1 MTTSTISL
9 KIFLAA
15 AREALAAKPAERSL
29 PLTFVVG
36 NESAGENMPSLG
48 YLVFDVLTD
57 LFPADLDSLCSAVVL
72 AYIRSHIA
80 PKRLHIP
87 LSNLPR
93 DDLALRNELV
103 PVLAKADL
111 EASDLITLSELPQ
124 ELDPKDTE
132 WVLVDHNVLTGNL
145 KKYESRVVG
154 CIDHHVDERAVSV
167 QATPRV
173 IETCGSCM
181 SLVVQHYA
189 DAWRGLL
196 NAKLP
201 SIATNNPASK
211 HLTQL
216 AQVALA
222 PVLIDTINLTN
233 AAKVR
238 PEDSRAA
245 KLLKTEL
252 MHDDPNFDPNAYY
265 EQVTAAKE
273 DLSKLS
279 LRDILRK
286 DYKEWENCGIKLGI
300 SCAVQNFD
308 FLLEKAAAAA
318 AASPLGAGNG
328 PDVLLRELR
337 SWAQEQALD
346 IASVM
351 TTSNNNPGGEF
362 QRHLLVWGL
371 TGPGKKAAERFKKDN
386 TETLNLTQWNGGVL
400 DEQGSRHAWRQ
411 LDLESSRKQ
420 VAPLLRDAM
429 ESAGANL

>member
-36 NESAGENMPSLG
+36 NESAGESMPASATLYLRSL
-48 YLVFDVLTD
+48 LI

-111 EASDLITLSELPQ
+111 KASDLITLSELPQ

-181 SLVVQHYA
+181 SLVVEHYA

-201 SIATNNPASK
+201 SIATTNNPVSK

-286 DYKEWENCGIKLGI
+286 DYKEWENCAIKLGI

-308 FLLEKAAAAA
+308 FLLEKAA
-318 AASPLGAGNG
+318 SLGMGNG

-371 TGPGKKAAERFKKDN
+371 TGPGKQAVERFKKDN
-386 TETLNLTQWNGGVL
+386 TETLKLTQWNGGLL

>member
-36 NESAGENMPSLG
+36 NESA
-48 YLVFDVLTD
+48 
-57 LFPADLDSLCSAVVL
+57 DLDSLCSAVVL

-93 DDLALRNELV
+93 DDVALRNELG

-124 ELDPKDTE
+124 DLDPKDTE
-132 WVLVDHNVLTGNL
+132 WVLVDHNVLTGKL
-145 KKYESRVVG
+145 KKYDSRVVA
-154 CIDHHVDERAVSV
+154 CIDHHVDELAISM

-181 SLVVQHYA
+181 SLVVDHYA

-201 SIATNNPASK
+201 SIATNPVSK
-211 HLTQL
+211 DLTQL

-233 AAKVR
+233 TAKVR
-238 PEDSRAA
+238 PEDLRAA

-252 MHDDPNFDPNAYY
+252 MHDPDFDSKAYY
-265 EQVTAAKE
+265 DEVTAAKE

-286 DYKEWENCGIKLGI
+286 DYKEWDNCGIKLGI

-308 FLLEKAAAAA
+308 FLLEKAA
-318 AASPLGAGNG
+318 STSMGNG
-328 PDVLLRELR
+328 PDVLLRELQ

-346 IASVM
+346 IASIM
-351 TTSNNNPGGEF
+351 TTSNPGGEF

-371 TGPGKKAAERFKKDN
+371 TGPGKKAVEGFKKDN
-386 TETLNLTQWNGGVL
+386 TKTLKLERWNGGIL

>member
-36 NESAGENMPSLG
+36 NES
-48 YLVFDVLTD
+48 
-57 LFPADLDSLCSAVVL
+57 ADLDSLCSAVVL

-93 DDLALRNELV
+93 DDLALRNELG

-111 EASDLITLSELPQ
+111 EVSDLITLSELPQ

-154 CIDHHVDERAVSV
+154 CIDHHVDERAVSM

-181 SLVVQHYA
+181 SLVVEHYA

-201 SIATNNPASK
+201 SIATKPVSK
-211 HLTQL
+211 DLTQL

-233 AAKVR
+233 TTKVR
-238 PEDSRAA
+238 PEDLRAA
-245 KLLKTEL
+245 KLLETEL
-252 MHDDPNFDPNAYY
+252 MHDPNFDSKAYY
-265 EQVTAAKE
+265 DEVTAAKE

-279 LRDILRK
+279 LHDILRK

-308 FLLEKAAAAA
+308 FLLEKAA
-318 AASPLGAGNG
+318 STSIGNG
-328 PDVLLRELR
+328 TDVLLRELQ

-351 TTSNNNPGGEF
+351 TTSNPGGEF

-371 TGPGKKAAERFKKDN
+371 TGPGKKAVERFKKDN
-386 TETLNLTQWNGGVL
+386 TETLKLTRWNDGVL

-429 ESAGANL
+429 ELAGANL

>member
-36 NESAGENMPSLG
+36 NESA
-48 YLVFDVLTD
+48 
-57 LFPADLDSLCSAVVL
+57 DLDSLCSAVVL
-72 AYIRSHIA
+72 AYIRSHVA

-93 DDLALRNELV
+93 DDVALRNELG

-124 ELDPKDTE
+124 DLDPKDTE
-132 WVLVDHNVLTGNL
+132 WVLVDHNVLTGKL
-145 KKYESRVVG
+145 KKYDSRVVG
-154 CIDHHVDERAVSV
+154 CIDHHVDELAISI

-181 SLVVQHYA
+181 SLVVEHYA

-201 SIATNNPASK
+201 SIATNPVSK
-211 HLTQL
+211 DLTQL
-216 AQVALA
+216 AQIALA

-233 AAKVR
+233 TTKVR
-238 PEDSRAA
+238 PEDLRAA

-252 MHDDPNFDPNAYY
+252 MHDPDFDSKAYY
-265 EQVTAAKE
+265 DEVTAAKE

-286 DYKEWENCGIKLGI
+286 DYKEWDNCGIKLGI

-308 FLLEKAAAAA
+308 FLLEKAA
-318 AASPLGAGNG
+318 STSMGNG
-328 PDVLLRELR
+328 PDVLLRELQ

-346 IASVM
+346 IASIM
-351 TTSNNNPGGEF
+351 TTSNPGGEF

-371 TGPGKKAAERFKKDN
+371 TGPGKKAVESFNKDN
-386 TETLNLTQWNGGVL
+386 TKTLKLEPWNGGIL

>member
-36 NESAGENMPSLG
+36 NES
-48 YLVFDVLTD
+48 
-57 LFPADLDSLCSAVVL
+57 ADLDSLCSAVVL

-111 EASDLITLSELPQ
+111 KASDLITLSELPQ

-181 SLVVQHYA
+181 SLVVEHYA

-201 SIATNNPASK
+201 SIATTNNPVSK

-286 DYKEWENCGIKLGI
+286 DYKEWENCGIKLGV

-308 FLLEKAAAAA
+308 FLLEKAAAA
-318 AASPLGAGNG
+318 SPLGIGNG

-371 TGPGKKAAERFKKDN
+371 TGPGKQAVERFKKDN
-386 TETLNLTQWNGGVL
+386 TETLKLTQWNGGVL